1 MGWNPVHTFEIC
13 WRPNRSFVAFALPAQ
28 VRQFDI
34 CTYRRNIALI
44 ASASDQQLY
53 YRPLLPSSLCPSQ
66 SYRLALGTLLAQSFG
81 LPVMQGCPLTIDHLA
96 LTAYDGEQALRSLD
110 TKQDDITGLSFF
122 GSKVTALQDSK
133 TSQIFLPSHLPRIE
147 NRGALLGMLVLEI
160 WINCVG
166 RRSLIFSKTKGS
178 SIALSFL
185 PHQNMFCSDVSP
197 PDPYLLPLNY
207 DLRAYIGIWND
218 VIIQRWIE
226 LIQAIPEP
234 ELLQI
239 SSIPGARWS
248 SQVEQHEVID
258 LLLNRRK
265 HLDTLL
271 QPAKAEVLKITE
283 HSSMGRRSRAVS
295 APTSTSFRDW
305 VN

>member
-1 MGWNPVHTFEIC
+1 MHTFAIL
-13 WRPNRSFVAFALPAQ
+13 WRPNRSFVGFALPAQ
-28 VRQFDI
+28 IRQFDI
-34 CTYRRNIALI
+34 CSYRRNIALI
-44 ASASDQQLY
+44 ASASDEQVY
-53 YRPLLPSSLCPSQ
+53 YRPLFPSSLCPSQ
-66 SYRLALGTLLAQSFG
+66 SYRLALGTLLAQSLG
-81 LPVMQGCPLTIDHLA
+81 LPITQGCPLTIDHLA
-96 LTAYDGEQALRSLD
+96 LTDSDDERAARSLD
-110 TKQDDITGLSFF
+110 TEQNEIREVSFF
-122 GSKVTALQDSK
+122 GSKVTELQSSK
-133 TSQIFLPSHLPRIE
+133 TSQIFLPSHLQRIE
-147 NRGALLGMLVLEI
+147 NLGALLGMLVLEI
-160 WINCVG
+160 WMNCVG
-166 RRSLIFSKTKGS
+166 RRSLIFSQTKGS

-248 SQVEQHEVID
+248 SQVEQHKVID
-258 LLLNRRK
+258 LLINRRK

-271 QPAKAEVLKITE
+271 QPAKAEVLRITE
-283 HSSMGRRSRAVS
+283 HSNMGRRNRAVS